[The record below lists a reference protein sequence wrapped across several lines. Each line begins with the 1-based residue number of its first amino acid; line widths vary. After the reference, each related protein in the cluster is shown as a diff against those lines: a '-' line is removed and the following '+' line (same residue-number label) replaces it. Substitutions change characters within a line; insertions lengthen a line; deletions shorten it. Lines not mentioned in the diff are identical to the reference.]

1 MRLLAVNNKP
11 DKFETNSEKRTL
23 YCWFSHDVTKT
34 HTTKLSIL
42 LRFYFHDVFEQLKTN
57 FRTNFRFEKGSW
69 FF

>member
-1 MRLLAVNNKP
+1 MNNKP
-11 DKFETNSEKRTL
+11 DKFKTNSEKRTL
-23 YCWFSHDVTKT
+23 IVGFHMTSLKT
-34 HTTKLSIL
+34 QTTKLSIL